1 MRDPEDVSVF
11 IWFPVNSRRNGNVQ
25 VAGLRWASLCI
36 VNAMRLFWVGACCVN
51 VAGTAEVPISHPS
64 VASCLDKLIGKRK
77 DSNS

>member
-1 MRDPEDVSVF
+1 METFRWLVF
-11 IWFPVNSRRNGNVQ
+11 DGRV
-25 VAGLRWASLCI
+25 LCI

-77 DSNS
+77 DNNS